1 MLYVSIKSSSAARNA
16 NDNALEIYLS
26 DLLIRHWMKY
36 WKECRRRGRGGC
48 TRIIG
53 ICNEHVKMN
62 KNRQISLEILWRHKC
77 TVSSFLSPL
86 RKGSVNLERFHY
98 LRKHFSVGFFLMN
111 INGESEKGYFFSL
124 LPLFFFCLFSFT
136 FHREIVQRALNKPD
150 LRGTWCART
159 TSASEYSRGTG
170 WRINI
175 FFLCTMTLHGTH
187 LGEIDLQC
195 AATGVYVRS
204 VKCLLRS
211 RRRFHWVKRDH
222 RTIRLRKYIHMRVFR
237 V

>member
-175 FFLCTMTLHGTH
+175 FFFVRWLYTALTLAKSIFNVQQP
-187 LGEIDLQC
+187 EYMS
-195 AATGVYVRS
+195 APWS
-204 VKCLLRS
+204 VSFALVADS
-211 RRRFHWVKRDH
+211 TESNVIIERFD
-222 RTIRLRKYIHMRVFR
+222 
-237 V
+237 